1 MNFKINMSAGEFFD
15 LVWPVVLLV
24 SAVISIW
31 VLISARKRFPWYQ
44 ALAWALVAIFFPFI
58 VLPLYLAVVLLVSR
72 RPTPTA
78 NARFRFLVPLLYGV
92 AVVTSVMVYN
102 FWNRNSVDSHLA
114 RAAQADL
121 LGDRVRAVREYKQAL
136 TLEDNAHTH
145 KLLAIQFAE
154 MSLWLE
160 AIGEFRLA
168 EAGGE
173 PDDLIHYRLGQV
185 MERINNEGEAR
196 WEYEKFLL
204 TESCT
209 REPVNSRCNLSQE
222 RLAALKSLE

>member
-1 MNFKINMSAGEFFD
+1 VNFKINMSAGEFFD

-24 SAVISIW
+24 SALISIW
-31 VLISARKRFPWYQ
+31 VLISARKHFSWYQ
-44 ALAWALVAIFFPFI
+44 ALAWALASIFFPFI
-58 VLPLYLAVVLLVSR
+58 VLPLYLAVLLLVR
-72 RPTPTA
+72 HRTPVA
-78 NARFRFLVPLLYGV
+78 APPLRYLVPLLYGV
-92 AVVTSVMVYN
+92 VVVTSVIVYN
-102 FWNRNSVDSHLA
+102 FWDRNSVDSHLA

-121 LGDRVRAVREYKQAL
+121 LSDRVRAVREYKQAL
-136 TLEDNAHTH
+136 ALDDNAHTH

-154 MSLWLE
+154 MEMWSE
-160 AIGEFRLA
+160 AIAEFRLA

-173 PDDLIHYRLGQV
+173 PDDFIHYRLAQM

-196 WEYEKFLL
+196 VEYEKFLL

-209 REPVNSRCNLSQE
+209 REPANSRCNLSQE